1 MSPHDRRHAW
11 AFAFLRRD
19 VSECASVR
27 VRLTRGA
34 DEDAHCQEIGEQ
46 VRHILARNPGQV
58 TWIPEHEQASPVIEV
73 FKVEDPRFAPLLPG
87 RVPLRIA
94 TSPGAPG
101 EDPERAARIA
111 RHTQF
116 LRELVADLEAGR
128 VFVEDFDADLIAR
141 LDRLLGESLPA
152 QPIPA

>member
-1 MSPHDRRHAW
+1 MSPRDRQHAW

-19 VSECASVR
+19 VSERASVR
-27 VRLTRGA
+27 VRLASGA
-34 DEDAHCQEIGEQ
+34 DEDTHCQAIEEQ

-58 TWIPEHEQASPVIEV
+58 TWIPEQAGTSADIEV

-94 TSPGAPG
+94 ASPGAPG

-111 RHTQF
+111 RHTRF
-116 LRELVADLEAGR
+116 LRELVADLEVGR
-128 VFVEDFDADLIAR
+128 VFVEDFGPDLIAR
-141 LDRLLGESLPA
+141 MDRLLGEAFPA